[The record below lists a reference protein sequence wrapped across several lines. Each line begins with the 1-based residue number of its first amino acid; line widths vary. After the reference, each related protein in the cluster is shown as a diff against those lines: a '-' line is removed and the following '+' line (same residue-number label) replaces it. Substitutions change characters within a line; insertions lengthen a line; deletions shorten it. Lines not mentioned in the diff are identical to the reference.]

1 MTVLLLGEAKHLAK
15 HGGHLRSFTMTARFA
30 AAATLLL
37 MASAV
42 AAQSGAAPG
51 TVGPA
56 KIPGATRE
64 QKLRTVTDALRKA
77 DTNNDERITSE
88 EWVAAGGKKSGFDI
102 LDYNKDNILTMQ
114 ELRSN
119 ARKLKAYED
128 FEAAPAY

>member
-1 MTVLLLGEAKHLAK
+1 MNI
-15 HGGHLRSFTMTARFA
+15 RFA

-37 MASAV
+37 MASAA
-42 AAQSGAAPG
+42 AAQTGS
-51 TVGPA
+51 VGPA

-64 QKLRTVTDALRKA
+64 QKLRAVTDALRKA
-77 DTNNDERITSE
+77 DTNDDDRITSE

-102 LDYNKDNILTMQ
+102 LDYNKDNILTLQ

-128 FEAAPAY
+128 FEAAPAH

>member
-1 MTVLLLGEAKHLAK
+1 MTI
-15 HGGHLRSFTMTARFA
+15 RFA
-30 AAATLLL
+30 VAATLLL
-37 MASAV
+37 MAFAAV
-42 AAQSGAAPG
+42 AQTAAAETG

-64 QKLRTVTDALRKA
+64 QKLRTVRDALRKA
-77 DTNNDERITSE
+77 DTNGDDRITSE

-102 LDYNKDNILTMQ
+102 LDYNKDNILTLQ

-128 FEAAPAY
+128 FEAAPAI

>member
-1 MTVLLLGEAKHLAK
+1 MTI
-15 HGGHLRSFTMTARFA
+15 RFV

-37 MASAV
+37 MASA
-42 AAQSGAAPG
+42 AIAQTGTETAGTGTAG
-51 TVGPA
+51 TVGPT

-64 QKLRTVTDALRKA
+64 QKLRTVREALRKA
-77 DTNNDERITSE
+77 DTNGDDRITSE

-102 LDYNKDNILTMQ
+102 LDYNKDNILTLQ

-128 FEAAPAY
+128 FEAAPAF

>member
-1 MTVLLLGEAKHLAK
+1 M
-15 HGGHLRSFTMTARFA
+15 R
-30 AAATLLL
+30 ATLFLAVTL
-37 MASAV
+37 YATAAV
-42 AAQSGAAPG
+42 AQTG
-51 TVGPA
+51 TVGPT

-64 QKLRTVTDALRKA
+64 QKLRTVRDALRKA
-77 DTNNDERITSE
+77 DTNDDDRITSE

-102 LDYNKDNILTMQ
+102 LDYNKDNILTLQ

>member
-1 MTVLLLGEAKHLAK
+1 MTP
-15 HGGHLRSFTMTARFA
+15 RFA
-30 AAATLLL
+30 AATTLLL
-37 MASAV
+37 MASTV
-42 AAQSGAAPG
+42 AAQTG

-64 QKLRTVTDALRKA
+64 QKLRAVTDALRKA
-77 DTNNDERITSE
+77 DTNGDDRITSE

-102 LDYNKDNILTMQ
+102 LDYNKDNILTLQ

-128 FEAAPAY
+128 FAAAPAI

>member
-1 MTVLLLGEAKHLAK
+1 MT
-15 HGGHLRSFTMTARFA
+15 TRFA
-30 AAATLLL
+30 IAATLLL
-37 MASAV
+37 MTSAV
-42 AAQSGAAPG
+42 AAQTGADQAG
-51 TVGPA
+51 TVGPT

-64 QKLRTVTDALRKA
+64 QKLRTVRDALRKA
-77 DTNNDERITSE
+77 DTNDDDRITSE

-102 LDYNKDNILTMQ
+102 LDYNKDNILTLQ

>member
-1 MTVLLLGEAKHLAK
+1 MTI
-15 HGGHLRSFTMTARFA
+15 RFV

-37 MASAV
+37 MTPAV
-42 AAQSGAAPG
+42 AAQTAAEQAGAQQAG

-64 QKLRTVTDALRKA
+64 QKLRAVAEALRNA
-77 DTNNDERITSE
+77 DTNGDDVITSE

-102 LDYNKDNILTMQ
+102 LDYNKNNILTLQ

-128 FEAAPAY
+128 FEAAPAI

>member
-1 MTVLLLGEAKHLAK
+1 MT
-15 HGGHLRSFTMTARFA
+15 TRFA

-42 AAQSGAAPG
+42 TAQTG
-51 TVGPA
+51 TGGPA

-64 QKLRTVTDALRKA
+64 QKLRAVTDALRKA
-77 DTNNDERITSE
+77 DTNADDRITSE
-88 EWVAAGGKKSGFDI
+88 EWVAAGGKKSGFDV
-102 LDYNKDNILTMQ
+102 LDYNKDNILTLQ

-128 FEAAPAY
+128 FEAAPAI